1 VLNLAVN
8 ARDAM
13 PDGGTIELATANAEI
28 GEERSPDLE
37 ELTPGSW
44 VALSV
49 RDTGHGMDA
58 ETLAR
63 VFEPFFTTKE
73 VGQGTG
79 LGLSTVYGIV
89 KQTGGHVTVR
99 SAPGEGAAFTIYL
112 PRATEAEARTEA
124 SRVAP
129 RAAGGPET
137 ILVVEDER
145 AVRSL
150 VKEILETNGY
160 SVLEAG
166 NADEALRA
174 AQAYAGTIDLLLSD
188 VVMPGMS
195 GPSLAV
201 QLRAMRPSIEVLF
214 MSGYAE
220 EPLELRGIVE
230 KGAGFLAKP
239 FTLAALTRKVREVLD
254 AKAGRRPGAVPA
266 EED

>member
-1 VLNLAVN
+1 
-8 ARDAM
+8 
-13 PDGGTIELATANAEI
+13 
-28 GEERSPDLE
+28 
-37 ELTPGSW
+37 
-44 VALSV
+44 
-49 RDTGHGMDA
+49 MDA
-58 ETLAR
+58 ETLSR

-89 KQTGGHVTVR
+89 KQSGGHVTVR
-99 SAPGEGAAFTIYL
+99 SAPGEGAAFTVYL
-112 PRATEAEARTEA
+112 PRTTDAEARAEA
-124 SRVAP
+124 SREGQP

-174 AQAYAGTIDLLLSD
+174 VQAYEGTIDLLLSD

-201 QLRAMRPSIEVLF
+201 QLRAMRPSIAVLF

-220 EPLELRGIVE
+220 EPVELRGIVE

-254 AKAGRRPGAVPA
+254 AKAGPRPGAAPA